1 MNVGFYLGMNKNV
14 IYTLAEIHPKKCK
27 KRYNR
32 IIRTSCYIS
41 VGSYMSLRIPPDR

>member
-27 KRYNR
+27 KRYLGLLEQVVTLAWSDQAIHFYR
-32 IIRTSCYIS
+32 
-41 VGSYMSLRIPPDR
+41 

>member
-27 KRYNR
+27 KRDLGLLEQVV
-32 IIRTSCYIS
+32 TF
-41 VGSYMSLRIPPDR
+41 L